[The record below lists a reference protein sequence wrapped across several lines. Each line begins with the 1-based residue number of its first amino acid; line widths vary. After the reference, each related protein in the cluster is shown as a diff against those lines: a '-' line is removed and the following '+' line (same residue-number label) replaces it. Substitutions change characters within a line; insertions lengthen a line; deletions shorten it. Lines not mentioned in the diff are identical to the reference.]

1 MADAEDFF
9 FSYMAINSDNEKFH
23 LKSWKIAIDLVEED
37 QA

>member
-1 MADAEDFF
+1 MLKIFF
-9 FSYMAINSDNEKFH
+9 FSNMTINSDNEKFQ